1 DNPYMEEVENLLT
14 QEETQNMDMNETCPQ
29 EQVTE
34 KIISDYEIDNK
45 TDT

>member
-1 DNPYMEEVENLLT
+1 MKEVENLLT
-14 QEETQNMDMNETCPQ
+14 QEETQNMDINETCLQ

-34 KIISDYEIDNK
+34 EIISDYEMDGK